1 MTCLIFYIFIRYK
14 KPFYVSYNKEYTVEK
29 NRTVWSI
36 YEQKCQITAKHTTK
50 VRKIIIVSKH
60 LQKYLSFI
68 PDYSEA
74 LIVIC
79 SIKMYPINFVLPN
92 INIDLI

>member
-1 MTCLIFYIFIRYK
+1 MTCLIFYIFIWYK

-74 LIVIC
+74 LIVTC

>member
-14 KPFYVSYNKEYTVEK
+14 KPFYVSYNKEYTVKK
-29 NRTVWSI
+29 NKTVRSI
-36 YEQKCQITAKHTTK
+36 YEQKCQITAKYTTK

-60 LQKYLSFI
+60 LQKYLLLM

-74 LIVIC
+74 GEGNGTPLQC
-79 SIKMYPINFVLPN
+79 SCLENPR
-92 INIDLI
+92 DGGAW

>member
-1 MTCLIFYIFIRYK
+1 MYHIIRSTQLK
-14 KPFYVSYNKEYTVEK
+14 K

-74 LIVIC
+74 LIVTC